1 MKWEENLDNP
11 QITIYSIS
19 VIIISDKCHRPVS
32 STSAT
37 FCNDKALQDQRFLN
51 SSYLNVSHALSD
63 TRVFGS
69 DTTFLSF
76 NLLPPPETP
85 EVNYIKLN
93 FFFTIKR
100 TR

>member
-1 MKWEENLDNP
+1 MWEIHLLQKAHEMGRKPRQSSNHYIFYINNN
-11 QITIYSIS
+11 YC
-19 VIIISDKCHRPVS
+19 DKCHRPVS

-51 SSYLNVSHALSD
+51 SSHLNVSRALSD

-85 EVNYIKLN
+85 EVNY
-93 FFFTIKR
+93 
-100 TR
+100 